1 MQHPQRSVAQEAF
14 PVVAPGARSD
24 AAMPCACPQ
33 EEETSQPRCSARFRR
48 ERRKMQMLEDEPQ
61 RARRET
67 DPLAKRRRRKML
79 LIPTR
84 AQPLGCSWVPQWYYC
99 TEGAH
104 QEQLHTFSQRFT
116 ISQLRPPKLP
126 PQRLK
131 DKRGQQGKDKRRK
144 CRVTAVL

>member
-1 MQHPQRSVAQEAF
+1 
-14 PVVAPGARSD
+14 
-24 AAMPCACPQ
+24 
-33 EEETSQPRCSARFRR
+33 
-48 ERRKMQMLEDEPQ
+48 MLEDEPQ

-116 ISQLRPPKLP
+116 ISQLRPPKT
-126 PQRLK
+126 QRHK
-131 DKRGQQGKDKRRK
+131 EASRARIREEN
-144 CRVTAVL
+144 AV